1 MVNRIYSKI
10 MRINNRALIAL
21 FFILL
26 SVSAISAQIS
36 FTAHAP
42 RQVVQG
48 NKFDIRFVLRNA
60 EGSNF
65 NEPKVDGVTKIYGP
79 SLSTSYSQEWINGK
93 SSSSSSQEYT
103 LLYRADKAG
112 SYTIPA
118 ATIDVDGKRY
128 SSKTLTIE
136 VLPPDKSASQGA
148 NSQSVRI
155 DDIDS
160 QSSSKPLNS
169 NDLFVRIIM
178 SKQRVFEQEAV
189 VCTIKLYTKYQISQF
204 MTTLQPSFDGFLIEE
219 LPIEP
224 SLNNVEHYN
233 GENYM
238 VAELKKCIL
247 FPQKSGKL
255 TISSGNY
262 DVTAVQYESVRS
274 LFGIIRQP
282 VEKKLQV
289 KSNSATVNI
298 LPLPTP
304 KPSSFQGAVGQF
316 SVSTNLKPDKFKTY
330 EAATYTVDISGSG
343 NIKYLK
349 APSVNFPSQFD
360 VYDPQNNIEAK
371 PSGTTVKGSSIF
383 EYTFIPQFMGDYE
396 IPVSEFSYFDPISAK
411 YVTINIPAKKLK
423 VEKGVAS
430 ASTTFTKDF
439 ELKNKDIL
447 HIKVGNLNIQKTH
460 EMYLNSYLFWFWY
473 IIPIVILVSILFYY
487 RKTIKQR
494 SNIQLLKTKR
504 ANKVAKKRLKRAKE
518 FMMANLNNEFYAE
531 ILKALWG
538 YLSDKLNIPVSELNK
553 ENISLELSNY
563 GANEQIINELISIL
577 DKCEFA
583 QYAPELGGSNMAE
596 IYNVTSEIMDK
607 LENTKRK

>member
-26 SVSAISAQIS
+26 SISAISAQIS

-371 PSGTTVKGSSIF
+371 PSGTTVNGSSIF

-396 IPVSEFSYFDPISAK
+396 IPVSEFSYFDPTSAK
-411 YVTINIPAKKLK
+411 YVTINIPAKKIK
-423 VEKGVAS
+423 VGKGVAS

-473 IIPIVILVSILFYY
+473 IIPIVILVSILWYY

-596 IYNVTSEIMDK
+596 IYNETSEIMDK

>member
-26 SVSAISAQIS
+26 SASAISAQIS

-112 SYTIPA
+112 SYTIPV

-128 SSKTLTIE
+128 SSKSLTIE
-136 VLPPDKSASQGA
+136 VLPPDKSASQGV
-148 NSQSVRI
+148 NSQGVRI

-160 QSSSKPLNS
+160 QSTSKPLNS

-316 SVSTNLKPDKFKTY
+316 TVSTNIKPDKFKTY

-383 EYTFIPQFMGDYE
+383 EYTFIPQFVGDYD
-396 IPVSEFSYFDPISAK
+396 IPASEFSYFDPTSAK

-423 VEKGVAS
+423 VGKGVAS
-430 ASTTFTKDF
+430 VSTTFTKDF

-447 HIKVGNLNIQKTH
+447 HIKLGNLNIQKIH

-473 IIPIVILVSILFYY
+473 IIPIIILVSILWYY

-518 FMMANLNNEFYAE
+518 YMTVNLNNEFYAE

-563 GANEQIINELISIL
+563 GADEQIINELISIL